1 MNLAP
6 GANGMYQSTGSL
18 IGGGPSWSHSTAP
31 VTQQPGSYLQPGGDY
46 GQYDPSNNY
55 GNSGMSYD
63 AYTKM
68 YGTPQQQEGAASA
81 AGAAAN
87 AAGTAQAN
95 NPAVNPYLSTGATSS
110 GSGTPVPGVLS
121 GPGYGEDWYAQHG
134 NDINQP
140 TNTQNL
146 FDQGV
151 GRTNSIYDN
160 AIDMTNRQINA
171 QTAARGIYDGSAA
184 LGSIGL
190 ADSNLRAAQV
200 KDYEG
205 LGEAADAA
213 NQGAYTA
220 GSNAANA
227 AQNETTN
234 RISTIVGGQAN
245 LSKDQADV
253 VSSFYDMAE
262 KGQLT
267 ADMAS
272 IEAQI
277 QASGVDAATA
287 QALTNDILQAGG
299 IVAKASSGGK

>member
-1 MNLAP
+1 MNTLPGMTGTGLYQQTDPSQPP
-6 GANGMYQSTGSL
+6 GAASSL
-18 IGGGPSWSHSTAP
+18 
-31 VTQQPGSYLQPGGDY
+31 
-46 GQYDPSNNY
+46 
-55 GNSGMSYD
+55 
-63 AYTKM
+63 
-68 YGTPQQQEGAASA
+68 YGTP
-81 AGAAAN
+81 
-87 AAGTAQAN
+87 
-95 NPAVNPYLSTGATSS
+95 PATSS
-110 GSGTPVPGVLS
+110 GSGWSWAQPFQQAGQAVASAIQPAAALAQQQQQQPAAGPGGADTGQPGVLS
-121 GPGYGEDWYAQHG
+121 TPGYGESWYQMYG

-140 TNTQNL
+140 TNTQKL

-151 GRTNSIYDN
+151 GRTNPIYDN

-171 QTAARGIYDGSAA
+171 QTAARGIYDSSAA

-200 KDYEG
+200 KDYED
-205 LGEAADAA
+205 LGQAADAA

-220 GSNAANA
+220 GSGAANA
-227 AQNETTN
+227 AQNQTEN
-234 RISTIVGGQAN
+234 RISTIVGGQEK
-245 LSKDQADV
+245 LSADQANV
-253 VSSFYDMAE
+253 VSNFYDMAQ

-299 IVAKASSGGK
+299 IVAKASTGK